1 MSSEDKQTYRE
12 MDFLQRDRFEL
23 LSAYMDSEVTA
34 AERKQVQEWLAT
46 DPAVQRLY
54 ARLTEVRRG
63 LQTMPVP
70 QSEQSAQQTATRV
83 FQRLDRRRVQKM
95 AAWGGAAIAAM
106 FIGAVS
112 GVLPGGQSPV
122 YQLVK
127 SSQPKVASEP
137 PVMVALNE
145 PVVEIPKAAVADPE
159 RSEKSSFVSP
169 DINEEL
175 N

>member
-1 MSSEDKQTYRE
+1 MSSEDKQTHRE

-23 LSAYMDSEVTA
+23 LSAYLDSEVTA
-34 AERKQVQEWLAT
+34 AERKQVQEWLTT

-54 ARLTEVRRG
+54 TRLTEVRRG

-70 QSEQSAQQTATRV
+70 QPEQSAQHTAKQV
-83 FQRLDRRRVQKM
+83 FERIDHRRTQK
-95 AAWGGAAIAAM
+95 AALWGGAAIAAM

-112 GVLPGGQSPV
+112 GILPGGQSFVFQMAESP
-122 YQLVK
+122 
-127 SSQPKVASEP
+127 QPKVTSAP

-145 PVVEIPKAAVADPE
+145 PVVEIPKAAVTHP
-159 RSEKSSFVSP
+159 EKSIDSP
-169 DINEEL
+169 AVGHNIDQEL